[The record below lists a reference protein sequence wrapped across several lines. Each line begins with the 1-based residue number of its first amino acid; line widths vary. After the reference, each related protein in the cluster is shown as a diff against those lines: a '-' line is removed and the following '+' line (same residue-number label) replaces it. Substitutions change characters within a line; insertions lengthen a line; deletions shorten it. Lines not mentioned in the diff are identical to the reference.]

1 MAQRLNLAW
10 LVLSGV
16 ALALL
21 GANLIA
27 TGLIVWLGDWQGHG
41 PGLTLALR
49 IVWGSWVVA
58 VLALVLTR
66 VTLFG
71 WSFRRYFRWPGD
83 EDLPPEAPRPTQAPW
98 YKSGAASFA
107 FTVTL
112 VALTGSV
119 AVVTAVLWILGDQI
133 TWPVFWLVFKILW
146 GSWWV
151 LSIALVV
158 TRVSIFGWQRKKAI
172 EQSESGQMSEPAQPA
187 EEKQ

>member
-1 MAQRLNLAW
+1 MQTRRVNVAW
-10 LVLSGV
+10 VVLSVV

-27 TGLIVWLGDWQGHG
+27 TGLIIWLGDWQEHR

-58 VLALVLTR
+58 VLAMLLTR
-66 VTLFG
+66 VTVFG

-83 EDLPPEAPRPTQAPW
+83 EERPPDAPRPTQAPW

-112 VALTGSV
+112 VSLTGSV
-119 AVVTAVLWILGDQI
+119 AVAVIVLWILKDVIGDG
-133 TWPVFWLVFKILW
+133 VFWLVVKIL
-146 GSWWV
+146 GSSWWALCVILV
-151 LSIALVV
+151 LV
-158 TRVSIFGWQRKKAI
+158 RVSIFGVQRQKAI
-172 EQSESGQMSEPAQPA
+172 TGQKEPAQ
-187 EEKQ
+187 EEGKR